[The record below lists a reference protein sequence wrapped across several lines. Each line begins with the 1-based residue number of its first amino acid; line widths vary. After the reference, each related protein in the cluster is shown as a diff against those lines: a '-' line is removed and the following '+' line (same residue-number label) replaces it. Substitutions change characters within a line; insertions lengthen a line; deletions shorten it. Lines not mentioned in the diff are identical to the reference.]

1 MVDPN
6 TTWADADLR
15 DLIADYPLAWDVTRG
30 AEPGASLLPLL
41 LDLDPAGRP
50 VSLTG
55 HFPRSN
61 PQPRQLQENPEA
73 LFLFLGPQGYLFAQ
87 GLKDKDWAP
96 TWAFASVRIEATVTF
111 DPALTDAAITRWWP
125 TWSRAG
131 RSPGPRP
138 TWDRA
143 TSACVSRSWGSGRK
157 SEPWRPGSS
166 SARTNGRRC
175 SGSWSRVLAG
185 AACHGGCGGSGDGRV
200 ASGPGAWQR
209 PAEKCRELRKA
220 VYLFLASLRSR

>member
-6 TTWADADLR
+6 ATWADADLR
-15 DLIADYPLAWDVTRG
+15 DLIADYPLAWIVTRG

-61 PQPRQLQENPEA
+61 PQFRQLQENPEA
-73 LFLFLGPQGYLFAQ
+73 LFLFLGPQGYLSPQ

-111 DPALTDAAITRWWP
+111 DPALTDAAITRLV
-125 TWSRAG
+125 AHMEQG
-131 RSPGPRP
+131 RPEPWTTAHMGPRYQRLREQVVGF
-138 TWDRA
+138 RA
-143 TSACVSRSWGSGRK
+143 EIGALAARFKLGQDEREEVFGELVQGLGGGDLPRWMRRFWGR
-157 SEPWRPGSS
+157 
-166 SARTNGRRC
+166 
-175 SGSWSRVLAG
+175 
-185 AACHGGCGGSGDGRV
+185 
-200 ASGPGAWQR
+200 
-209 PAEKCRELRKA
+209 
-220 VYLFLASLRSR
+220 